1 MAEAALCIAWGD
13 AVKGRGKHAL
23 EVYAESMQYWERLQ
37 KEGQIERY
45 DVTVLAPTGGDV
57 GGFWLVRGTAAQIDS
72 LRRSDEF
79 LRLINRVQL
88 LVTGLRVTDA
98 YVDEGIA
105 KVMSSYQDAVGE
117 LD

>member
-37 KEGQIERY
+37 KGGQIERY